1 MENIQVKPIHSNG
14 LLNNLEKDLTEGVIL
29 SKGNDLLV
37 LKTDKYK
44 SIYSFVMGDG
54 NSEFVITKDN
64 RLVFI
69 ALKTFFKQVI
79 DKYKAFG
86 GKKLPKDFISKDDDS
101 ITIKFKTED
110 HEESE
115 NNVINIV
122 YKQDSITFKMTGLEN
137 NKPFQYKGVDIKVY
151 QSLYYNVYKEIEA
164 LITNLNNLFLVQQKI
179 DVANLNSIMTVAQ
192 KEDAVEIAKD
202 NKKLT
207 MENGME
213 GVTLVLD
220 KGDYTFQ
227 VSDETLEVTEKKM
240 YAILESFIKILEIKV
255 NLNKDLYPNNFI
267 NNGVITYRDFTGNT
281 LVIKKEDKKI
291 TIDVKRV
298 KPNEDLVEL
307 MKLYGEE
314 EILYER
320 KITVDKTYNAYPGL
334 GEYFQKL
341 FTAINENLGYKRFS
355 WRR

>member
-1 MENIQVKPIHSNG
+1 MENIQVKPLNSNG
-14 LLNNLEKDLTEGVIL
+14 LLSNGEKDLIEGVIL

-37 LKTDKYK
+37 LKTNKYK
-44 SIYSFVMGDG
+44 NIYSFVMGDG
-54 NSEFVITKDN
+54 NDELVITKDN

-101 ITIKFKTED
+101 ITIKFKTENQK
-110 HEESE
+110 ESE
-115 NNVINIV
+115 NNVIDII

-137 NKPFQYKGVDIKVY
+137 DKPFQYKGVDVKVY
-151 QSLYYNVYKEIEA
+151 QSLYYNVYKEIET
-164 LITNLNNLFLVQQKI
+164 LINNLNGLFMIQQRI
-179 DVANLNSIMTVAQ
+179 DVANLNSIMTVAP

-207 MENGME
+207 MENSTD
-213 GVTLVLD
+213 GVSFGLD

-227 VSDETLEVTEKKM
+227 VSDETLAVTEKKM
-240 YAILESFIKILEIKV
+240 YAILDSFIASLETKV
-255 NLNKDLYPNNFI
+255 NANKDLYPKDFI
-267 NNGVITYRDFTGNT
+267 NNGIITYHDFTGNA
-281 LVIKKEDKKI
+281 LIIKKEDKKI
-291 TIDVKRV
+291 TIDIKRV

-314 EILYER
+314 ESLYER
-320 KITVDKTYNAYPGL
+320 KITVDKSYGAYPGL
-334 GEYFQKL
+334 GEDFQKL
-341 FTAINENLGYKRFS
+341 FTVINENLGYKRFS
-355 WRR
+355 GRR